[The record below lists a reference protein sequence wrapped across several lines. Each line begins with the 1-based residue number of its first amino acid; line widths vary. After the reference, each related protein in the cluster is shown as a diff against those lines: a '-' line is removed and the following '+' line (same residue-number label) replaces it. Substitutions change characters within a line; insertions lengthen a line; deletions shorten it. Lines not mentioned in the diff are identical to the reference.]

1 MISLARFHPLFV
13 VAGLLGIGPAGAETL
28 HIDAEHLRHL
38 LTELSQ
44 FGSKPEGGVTRVAFT
59 EADKA
64 AREWLIPI
72 MTEAG
77 LDVRVDPA
85 GNIHG
90 RRTGSEPGLP
100 IILFGSHIDTVPKG
114 GNFDG
119 NVGSMAAIEVML
131 ALNRHETRTR
141 HPLEMVIWASEDS
154 GKGLFGSRAVTRGP
168 DAGELELVDAQGV
181 PLAERMR
188 RFGLNPDQI
197 NESRLS
203 AADYAAYLELH
214 IEQGPVLFR
223 NNIDIGVVEGIV
235 AVQHFDVR
243 VEGFANHAG
252 TTPMNERHDA
262 LLAAAQLMLAVREE
276 VMAEPGS
283 QVGTVGSVK
292 VLPGAPNVVP
302 GLVQMPIEL
311 RALDPT
317 IISEIID
324 RIRARAQTIAH
335 REKVSIRI
343 EQYSHSPAA
352 LTDPPLQDL
361 IEQAARDAGFST
373 LRLPSGAG
381 HDAQIIASY
390 GVPTGMIFVPSTD
403 GISHSP
409 KEHTDWADC
418 ARGAEVLYRVI
429 RALDQG

>member
-1 MISLARFHPLFV
+1 MIGLARFYPLF
-13 VAGLLGIGPAGAETL
+13 ATAALLGTGTAGAEAL

-44 FGSKPEGGVTRVAFT
+44 FGSNPEGGVTRVAFT
-59 EADKA
+59 EADRA
-64 AREWLIPI
+64 AREWLIPA
-72 MTEAG
+72 MAEAG

-90 RRTGSEPGLP
+90 RRAGNEPGLP
-100 IILFGSHIDTVPKG
+100 TILFGSHIDTVPKG

-119 NVGSMAAIEVML
+119 NVGSMAAMEVML
-131 ALNRHETRTR
+131 ALNRHKVRTR
-141 HPLEMVIWASEDS
+141 HSLEMIIWASEDS

-168 DAGELELVDAQGV
+168 DPGELELIDAQGV
-181 PLAERMR
+181 PLVERMR
-188 RFGLNPDQI
+188 RLGLNPDQI
-197 NESRLS
+197 NESRLN

-223 NNIDIGVVEGIV
+223 SDIDIGVVEGIV
-235 AVQHFDVR
+235 AVQHFDVQ

-262 LLAAAQLMLAVREE
+262 LLAAALLMLAVREE
-276 VMAEPGS
+276 VMAKPGT
-283 QVGTVGSVK
+283 QVGTVGWVK

-317 IISEIID
+317 MISENIA
-324 RIRARAQTIAH
+324 RIRARAQAIAR
-335 REKVSIRI
+335 REKVSISI

-352 LTDPPLQDL
+352 LTDPRLQDL
-361 IEQAARDAGFST
+361 IEQAARDADFST

-390 GVPTGMIFVPSTD
+390 GVPTGMIFVPSTE

-409 KEHTDWADC
+409 REHTDWGDC